1 MKSDKNEIAYRLFFI
16 YLNNKFLLD
25 EKKDDK
31 ELVSYNYKLKKML
44 RRSYIL
50 LTHDFFANEKKIFN
64 YFYKKYKVRIFEEIL
79 KDYLKEV
86 PFDENKEFIIENI
99 DFLISIVQKYAFAEI
114 RGKNE
119 EDKLIKITEE
129 EYQRR
134 IIEIIKRLD
143 PTGEWNLIYEDMIQG
158 RQIIEFK
165 NLSDASKEFF
175 ESNFDICE
183 DEWNCLLEKY
193 IITNKKGDI
202 SDVYS
207 FLHEFFHYLINK
219 YSSKKNLVL
228 INEFLPV
235 LGERI
240 VIGFLCLNDNNQETC
255 LNFKRD
261 EYTKYIAK
269 NLYFFLVFLRL
280 YIKDQQVDILK
291 LKEIFKATDKQ
302 LDQFIN
308 MLILEFFS
316 KMEYIDT
323 YFKYFI
329 SSYLAFKVNDKIRED
344 SPIDKFR
351 NMVLNFD
358 NFNIYDLF
366 YYVGDDLSPFE
377 KRDMSDVKRRIFER

>member
-1 MKSDKNEIAYRLFFI
+1 MKPDKNDVSYRLFFI

-99 DFLISIVQKYAFAEI
+99 DFLISIVQEYAFAEI

-119 EDKLIKITEE
+119 EDRLIKITEE

-240 VIGFLCLNDNNQETC
+240 VIGLLCLNENNQETC

-269 NLYFFLVFLRL
+269 NLYFFLVFLKS
-280 YIKDQQVDILK
+280 YIKDRQIDTLK
-291 LKEIFKATDKQ
+291 LKEIFKATDRQ

-358 NFNIYDLF
+358 NFDIYDLF
-366 YYVGDDLSPFE
+366 YYIGDDLSSCK
-377 KRDMSDVKRRIFER
+377 KRNISDVKRRIFER

>member
-1 MKSDKNEIAYRLFFI
+1 MKSDKNEIAYRLFLI

-50 LTHDFFANEKKIFN
+50 LTYDFFANEKKIFN

-99 DFLISIVQKYAFAEI
+99 DFLISIVQKYVFSKVK
-114 RGKNE
+114 G
-119 EDKLIKITEE
+119 EDEKDELIKITEE
-129 EYQRR
+129 EYQRK

-165 NLSDASKEFF
+165 DLSDASKEFF
-175 ESNFDICE
+175 KSNFDICE

-193 IITNKKGDI
+193 IITDKKRDI
-202 SDVYS
+202 SDIYN
-207 FLHEFFHYLINK
+207 FLHEFFHCLINK
-219 YSSKKNLVL
+219 YSSKKNLNL

-240 VIGFLCLNDNNQETC
+240 VIGLLCLNDNNQEEC
-255 LNFKRD
+255 LIFKRD

-269 NLYFFLVFLRL
+269 NLYFFLVFLKS

-291 LKEIFKATDKQ
+291 LKEIFKATDRQ
-302 LDQFIN
+302 LDQIIN

-316 KMEYIDT
+316 NREYIDI

-329 SSYLAFKVNDKIRED
+329 SSYLAFMVDEKIKED
-344 SPIDKFR
+344 YPIDKFR

-358 NFNIYDLF
+358 NFDIYDLF
-366 YYVGDDLSPFE
+366 YYIGDDLSSCE
-377 KRDMSDVKRRIFER
+377 KRNISDVKRRIFER

>member
-99 DFLISIVQKYAFAEI
+99 DFLISIVQKYAFSKVK
-114 RGKNE
+114 G
-119 EDKLIKITEE
+119 EDEKDELIKITEE

-240 VIGFLCLNDNNQETC
+240 VIGLLCLNENNQETC

-291 LKEIFKATDKQ
+291 LKEIFKTTDKQ